1 MKDTKSIRFED
12 NKFTMSK
19 EKQINDYI
27 GLNLNQNAGKLIN
40 HSSGLIN
47 KFKNLNEELK
57 EIIQLEK
64 DLKIKE
70 NVSAIKEL
78 ELQNFQKKLK
88 DKNSV

>member
-12 NKFTMSK
+12 NKFNMSK

-27 GLNLNQNAGKLIN
+27 GLNLNQNAGKLVN
-40 HSSGLIN
+40 HSSGSIN

-70 NVSAIKEL
+70 NVAANNEL
-78 ELQNFQKKLK
+78 ELQNFEKKLK
-88 DKNSV
+88 DKNSR